1 MDKPERNE
9 RGFWRE
15 HPIFFWGAVL
25 LLLGLAA
32 ASAVVYQ
39 RVPQYRAE
47 AALFDRRMTEAERAT
62 RDRLLQSQAKRSEMA
77 LALLSREIRVK
88 AADEKGLHLAISVED
103 STLYLRHGPATL
115 RQIPIQVGPD
125 SIIRA
130 PDGRSWR
137 FVRGL
142 GERHIE
148 DKQVSPTYT
157 VPEWVYISRGEA
169 VPPEAEREVKG
180 ALGRYVLLLDDGV
193 EVYSSP
199 EAGPFTGG
207 VKPAAFAAS
216 ERDLRTMFDAVKED
230 TPVFIY

>member
-1 MDKPERNE
+1 MDNSEGSK
-9 RGFWRE
+9 RGLWRE
-15 HPIFFWGAVL
+15 HPVFFWGAVL
-25 LLLGLAA
+25 LLVGLVA

-39 RVPQYRAE
+39 RVPTYRAE

-88 AADEKGLHLAISVED
+88 AADEKGLHLAISVDD
-103 STLYLRHGPATL
+103 SAMYLRHGPATL
-115 RQIPIQVGPD
+115 RQIPIRVGAD
-125 SIIRA
+125 SVVRA

-142 GERHIE
+142 GERHIQ

-157 VPEWVYISRGEA
+157 VPEWVYISRGEP
-169 VPPEAEREVKG
+169 VPPEAERQVKG

-193 EVYSSP
+193 EVYSTP
-199 EAGPFTGG
+199 EAGPFQEG
-207 VKPAAFAAS
+207 VKPAAFVAS

-230 TPVFIY
+230 MPVFIY